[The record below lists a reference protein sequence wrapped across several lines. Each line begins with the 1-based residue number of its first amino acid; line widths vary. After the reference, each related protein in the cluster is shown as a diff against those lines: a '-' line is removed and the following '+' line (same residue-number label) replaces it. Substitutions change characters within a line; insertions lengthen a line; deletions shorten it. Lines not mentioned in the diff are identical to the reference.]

1 MGPGTCTHLMQAL
14 PCISEICMP
23 NSAYLSS
30 SRAERILAPS
40 DSLRLPWDW
49 YLKIIMMGSSSLPTT
64 NSPAAGLPSEKV
76 LIL

>member
-1 MGPGTCTHLMQAL
+1 MGPGTCITSAGTAL
-14 PCISEICMP
+14 YLEICMP

-64 NSPAAGLPSEKV
+64 DSPAAGLTSEKV
-76 LIL
+76 QIL